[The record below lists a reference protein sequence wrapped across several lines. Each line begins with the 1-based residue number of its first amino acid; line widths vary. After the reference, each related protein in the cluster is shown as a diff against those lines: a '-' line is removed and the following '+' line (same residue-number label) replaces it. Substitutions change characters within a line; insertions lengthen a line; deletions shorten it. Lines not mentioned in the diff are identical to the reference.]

1 MTAKYRALLTDQG
14 KALLANAAATG
25 QKLEITQMA
34 VGDGGGAATLPSESQ
49 TRLVNEKRRAALNSL
64 QVDANSSNQVIAE
77 QVIPEDTGGWWI
89 RELGLYDKNG
99 VLVAVANTPDTYK
112 PLLAEGAGRTQV
124 VRMVLLVKG
133 DASAVIVAD
142 KTAVLVSHDTLDAAI
157 AEHARSRN
165 HPDATLLAKGFTQ
178 LSSDINSSS
187 ETLAA
192 TPKAL
197 KAVND
202 TALKISENLKDLA
215 DKTVARN
222 NLGLGSAATRDVG
235 TGATNLMEVGAFGF
249 GSGIKHHADAY
260 SNLGEIYRVN
270 NLSKN
275 APGSGTYGVLNLPCD
290 GGPSSGYLAI
300 QNSAAAYIGISTL
313 PEKPLSW
320 YRIYTTAYKPT
331 AADVGALTDADAA
344 KKYALRTT
352 KINGKPLTGD
362 ISLSATDI
370 NTWSK
375 TESDARY
382 LMLTGGTLQG
392 NLKTSYDIQSLNI
405 DNFRIASANYGTFW
419 RNDDSNFHL
428 MLTNKGDKFGGY
440 NDLRPLSVNLT
451 SGNVNMGHALWVE
464 KTVSSRAH
472 IALTKEEVPEG
483 GGSFAAQLDTA
494 ASFHQQR
501 FDWTVNTGG
510 HYVPIVKGVS
520 NRKNT
525 GYPTAVSY
533 GYLLKPDNGFAHPV
547 IHVRG
552 DNNFDCLWDFD
563 PYTGL
568 IASKA
573 GIFCTQ
579 QDAQNRANAAQKN
592 AKDWAYQTLTQ
603 GVRLSGRTIIAD
615 NGGRMDLPS
624 GCVYSGMSGANYNPS
639 IWGSYSAIQVLR
651 NGQWVTIGT
660 E

>member
-34 VGDGGGAATLPSESQ
+34 VGDGGGAATQPSESQ

-142 KTAVLVSHDTLDAAI
+142 KTAVLVSRDTLDAAI

-178 LSSDINSSS
+178 LSSDINSNS

-202 TALKISENLKDLA
+202 ASVKKTDNLSDLTNKA
-215 DKTVARN
+215 VARG
-222 NLGLGSAATRDVG
+222 NLALGNAATRNVG
-235 TGATNLMEVGAFGF
+235 TEATNLMEVGAFGF
-249 GSGIKHHADAY
+249 GAGIKHHADAY

-300 QNSAAAYIGISTL
+300 QNSAAAYIGFSTV

-331 AADVGALTDADAA
+331 AADVGAYSKAETD
-344 KKYALRTT
+344 
-352 KINGKPLTGD
+352 GKFVKQSGD
-362 ISLSATDI
+362 TI
-370 NTWSK
+370 
-375 TESDARY
+375 
-382 LMLTGGTLQG
+382 TGG
-392 NLKTSYDIQSLNI
+392 
-405 DNFRIASANYGTFW
+405 
-419 RNDDSNFHL
+419 
-428 MLTNKGDKFGGY
+428 LTVNGAIETKSG
-440 NDLRPLSVNLT
+440 LTTPSLSVNGSTTISGGLT
-451 SGNVNMGHALWVE
+451 TKAGIEIYGQIPSIDFHYGNSTDDFDTRLVNDNKGVLAFHGSEYYVNGKLTATGDVWFGGKANINGTPNFYSGDFITKFGNVNYADGYRQTNGLRMQGKGDLSADIYHYEKVGSYHEMGIHVAN
-464 KTVSSRAH
+464 
-472 IALTKEEVPEG
+472 G
-483 GGSFAAQLDTA
+483 GGNGWFTFRNNGEFRANSAVFAAGA
-494 ASFHQQR
+494 AFQT
-501 FDWTVNTGG
+501 DGN
-510 HYVPIVKGVS
+510 
-520 NRKNT
+520 
-525 GYPTAVSY
+525 
-533 GYLLKPDNGFAHPV
+533 LNG
-547 IHVRG
+547 
-552 DNNFDCLWDFD
+552 
-563 PYTGL
+563 
-568 IASKA
+568 
-573 GIFCTQ
+573 
-579 QDAQNRANAAQKN
+579 
-592 AKDWAYQTLTQ
+592 
-603 GVRLSGRTIIAD
+603 
-615 NGGRMDLPS
+615 
-624 GCVYSGMSGANYNPS
+624 S
-639 IWGSYSAIQVLR
+639 IWGGYLNNYLDQNYVRDIRLASRGTIVTDGSMTEAPSGAVITGG
-651 NGQWVTIGT
+651 NGNEGNQLGYMYYRMLQKYINNNWYTVAYV
-660 E
+660 